1 MSIASAPTPD
11 AAELSVFV
19 SHLVRRSQQ
28 RAVDLFA
35 KAVGSDGLTHQ
46 QFILLLA
53 VEQNPGTTQTRLVQ
67 VTGIDR
73 STLTDMI
80 GRLGARGF
88 LKRKTAL
95 HDKRANE
102 VSITA
107 KGRKALQSAMPAAVA
122 ADQAFIQELPSAKRS
137 AFVDALKALSN
148 TPEVEPEAP
157 ARPRARRRT
166 VRAS

>member
-1 MSIASAPTPD
+1 MSIASAPGPET
-11 AAELSVFV
+11 AELSVFV

-53 VEQNPGTTQTRLVQ
+53 IDHNPGTTQTRLVQ

-80 GRLGARGF
+80 GRLGARGY
-88 LKRKTAL
+88 LKRKTAM

-107 KGRKALQSAMPAAVA
+107 KGRKALQAAMPAAVA

-137 AFVDALKALSN
+137 AFVDALKALSS
-148 TPEVEPEAP
+148 PAEVEPEAP
-157 ARPRARRRT
+157 VRPRRRT
-166 VRAS
+166 TTR

>member
-1 MSIASAPTPD
+1 MSIASAPGPET
-11 AAELSVFV
+11 AELAVFV

-28 RAVDLFA
+28 RAVDLFS

-53 VEQNPGTTQTRLVQ
+53 IEQNPGTTQTRLVQ

-80 GRLGARGF
+80 GRLGARGY
-88 LKRKTAL
+88 LKRKTAM

-107 KGRKALQSAMPAAVA
+107 KGRKALQAAMPAAVA

-137 AFVDALKALSN
+137 AFVDALKALTSA
-148 TPEVEPEAP
+148 TEVEPEAP
-157 ARPRARRRT
+157 VRPRRRT
-166 VRAS
+166 ARAS